1 VELVQRFYLL
11 LFLASRLL
19 WKCYIACSCKRRLRG
34 IYPVPKPGARRSM
47 NHRRRPGRTPSPPLL
62 LNPMLEKGGAYP
74 LLRLDERRREVEERG
89 TELYDFGTGDPR
101 EPTDLKI
108 RQALI
113 DGVPEVSQYPTTPG
127 KKELREAFCGWTMR
141 RHGVALDPDT
151 EVLPATGSKEAI
163 FHAPLAFLHPSH
175 ERRGVAHGTP
185 GYPVYERGTLFAGG
199 EPLPA
204 RLRAGDGFLL
214 RTEDVDP
221 ERTRILWINYPH
233 NPTGATAT
241 YGYLEKVAD
250 FCREHDVLLF
260 SDECYNDLYSGEPPP
275 SILEITRER
284 TLAFC
289 SLSKRSGMTGYR
301 SAVMA
306 GDPELIAALKKLRP
320 SIGVATQSFV
330 QDAAAAAWGDD
341 EHVEKRRLTFG
352 EKRALF
358 VDFFKRTKLD
368 FLPTKASIYL
378 WVVVPGGDDEVYALR
393 LLEEGIVVA
402 PGRSFGPGG
411 EGYIRI
417 ALVPGLEE
425 CRRAIERWES
435 LIR

>member
-1 VELVQRFYLL
+1 
-11 LFLASRLL
+11 
-19 WKCYIACSCKRRLRG
+19 
-34 IYPVPKPGARRSM
+34 M
-47 NHRRRPGRTPSPPLL
+47 NPA
-62 LNPMLEKGGAYP
+62 LEKGGSYP
-74 LLRLDERRREVEERG
+74 LLRLDERRREVEARG
-89 TELYDFGTGDPR
+89 VELYDFGTGDPR
-101 EPTDLKI
+101 EPTDPKI

-127 KKELREAFCGWTMR
+127 KKELREAFCAWMSR

-163 FHAPLAFLHPSH
+163 FHAPLAFLHPSQ
-175 ERRGVAHGTP
+175 ERVGVAYGTP
-185 GYPVYERGTLFAGG
+185 GYPVYERGSLFAGG
-199 EPLPA
+199 EPLPV
-204 RLRAGDGFLL
+204 RLKAENDFLL
-214 RTEDVDP
+214 ETEGADP
-221 ERTRILWINYPH
+221 EKARILWINYPH

-241 YGYLEKVAD
+241 YGHLERVVS
-250 FCREHDVLLF
+250 FCREHEILLF
-260 SDECYNDLYSGEPPP
+260 SDECYNDIYSGEPPP
-275 SILEITRER
+275 SILEITSER

-301 SAVMA
+301 SAMMA

-330 QDAAAAAWGDD
+330 QDAAAVAWADD

-358 VDFFKRTKLD
+358 KDFFERSVLEY
-368 FLPTKASIYL
+368 LPTEASIYL
-378 WVVVPGGDDEVYALR
+378 WVAVPGGDDEAYALR

-411 EGYIRI
+411 EGYVRV
-417 ALVPGLEE
+417 ALVPHLEE
-425 CRRAIERWES
+425 CRRAIERWER
-435 LIR
+435 LIREGGL